1 MHIKVVSCIKITLK
15 LMKRVFF
22 FCICA
27 ALAAAWVASCTPS
40 AIPEPK
46 PQEPQE
52 QPQEPEPEPENPSYP
67 VDVQAAF
74 EEAGLIGRVKSCVHY
89 SPHSSVDVTEIRYTD
104 YASQPQA
111 VFVMQVDLS
120 DPTVSMTNTV
130 PDGREKLSSQLRRID
145 AEGSRVIGGI
155 NTDFF
160 ITDAGPTAGQAQ
172 GIFWHK
178 GICIKDTFNSQT
190 NRPRCFV
197 YWDGDETVRIA
208 SSSYYTQIKAST
220 SLREAFSG
228 GQFLVVNGGYST
240 ITVDSVYGV
249 HPRTM
254 FGVQEGG
261 KKVILVV
268 LDGRNSV
275 LAVGMNYPDM
285 QKIMKA
291 LGSFDSINIDGGG
304 SSTFIVR
311 DTSSGGYGLNAKF
324 LIKNMPSDGTERAIG
339 PGLAIVA
346 SD

>member
-1 MHIKVVSCIKITLK
+1 
-15 LMKRVFF
+15 MKRVFF
-22 FCICA
+22 FCVCA
-27 ALAAAWVASCTPS
+27 ALAASIASCTPS
-40 AIPEPK
+40 VIPEPK
-46 PQEPQE
+46 PQEKEE
-52 QPQEPEPEPENPSYP
+52 QPQEPEPEPEPEKPSYP
-67 VDVQAAF
+67 IDVQAAF
-74 EEAGLIGRVKSCVHY
+74 EDAGLIGKVKSCTHY

-130 PDGREKLSSQLRRID
+130 PGGATSGFTGGREKLSAQLRRID

-160 ITDAGPTAGQAQ
+160 ITDAGATAGQAQ
-172 GIFWHK
+172 GIFWHN
-178 GICIKDTFNSQT
+178 GICLKDTFNSQT
-190 NRPRCFV
+190 TRPRCFV

-208 SSSYYTQIKAST
+208 NSSYYTQIKSAT
-220 SLREAFSG
+220 KLREAFSG

-240 ITVDSVYGV
+240 ITADSVSGV

-254 FGVQEGG
+254 FGVQEDG

-275 LAVGMNYPDM
+275 LAVGMDYPDM

-311 DTSSGGYGLNAKF
+311 DTSSGGYGTNAKF

>member
-1 MHIKVVSCIKITLK
+1 MLK

-22 FCICA
+22 FFIGA
-27 ALAAAWVASCTPS
+27 ALAAAFAGCSPS
-40 AIPEPK
+40 IVPEPK
-46 PQEPQE
+46 PQEPEE
-52 QPQEPEPEPENPSYP
+52 QTPEPEAPEPEQPSYP
-67 VDVQAAF
+67 IDVQAAF
-74 EEAGLIGRVKSCVHY
+74 EEAGLISTVKSCTHY

-104 YASQPQA
+104 YAAQPQA

-130 PDGREKLSSQLRRID
+130 PGGATTGFTGGREKLSSQFRRID
-145 AEGSRVIGGI
+145 AAGSRVIGGI

-160 ITDAGPTAGQAQ
+160 ITAEGATAGEAQ
-172 GIFWHK
+172 GIFWHN
-178 GICIKDTFNSQT
+178 GICLKDTFNSQT

-208 SSSYYTQIKAST
+208 SSSYYTQIKAAT

-240 ITVDSVYGV
+240 ITADSVYGV

-254 FGVQEGG
+254 FGVQEDG
-261 KKVILVV
+261 KKIILVV

-285 QKIMKA
+285 QKIMMA

-311 DTSSGGYGLNAKF
+311 DTSSDGYGVNAKF
-324 LIKNMPSDGTERAIG
+324 LIKNMPSDGSERAIG